1 MSKIDYSK
9 WDKMSFSDDESS
21 DSDADHTPAVTK
33 LDAPSKVTISS
44 KGVTVLEPS
53 SIKTSPLKTM
63 KSKSIELKEN
73 SVVKQPITSS
83 KETTETGDTL
93 MNETTTMEL
102 SRIKYLSKNGGI
114 FADSKDPYCKTYWSQ
129 DRNEAILSVLY
140 DSSAIK
146 SSDIR
151 VEVTGALKYSDRH
164 SAVSM
169 GQASSHGK
177 IKIYDTTRNVTLL
190 QGDFAYPIHL
200 TEGEEEVDW
209 EIDVTDAQNKLIR
222 VTLLK
227 AVPMY
232 GVTLWWSRPLTKFNE
247 IDISTGIEGRNYE
260 GSRQQEWKSSWDEAH
275 RLFKEQV
282 KSRERH
288 VIEDN

>member
-21 DSDADHTPAVTK
+21 ETDEDNSPKVTK

-44 KGVTVLEPS
+44 KGLTVLEPS
-53 SIKTSPLKTM
+53 STRTNDLKHKSVDTKEHSTIKQQSSA
-63 KSKSIELKEN
+63 SK
-73 SVVKQPITSS
+73 
-83 KETTETGDTL
+83 DTDNKL
-93 MNETTTMEL
+93 VNKIMEP
-102 SRIKYLSKNGGI
+102 SRIKYLSKNGGV
-114 FADSKDPYCKTYWSQ
+114 FTDSSDPFCKTYWSQ

-140 DSSAIK
+140 DASAVK

-169 GQASSHGK
+169 GEESSKGQ
-177 IKIYDTTRNVTLL
+177 IRVYDKSNNVTLL
-190 QGDFAYPIHL
+190 QGELAYPIYL
-200 TEGEEEVDW
+200 AEGEEEVDW
-209 EIDVTDAQNKLIR
+209 EIDVTDVQHKLIR

-232 GVTLWWSRPLTKFNE
+232 GLTLWWSRPLTKFHE
-247 IDISTGIEGRNYE
+247 IDIVTDIEGRSDQ
-260 GSRQQEWKSSWDEAH
+260 GTRRQEWKSSWDEAH
-275 RLFKEQV
+275 RIFKEQIV
-282 KSRERH
+282 NKERH
-288 VIEDN
+288 VIQDH